1 MSIKLS
7 MCIPTYN
14 RARYLAET
22 LDNVIA
28 QATDDVEIVVSD
40 NASPDDTAAV
50 VQARQEKFL
59 RLTYFRQPQNLGAD
73 RNYLQSVASAQGEWC
88 WLLGDDDL
96 LEPGAIA
103 CVLDYLN
110 GPRPLDFVLLL
121 VTAYDARMQTVL
133 ERSADVLGVTED
145 IYATDVPAFFTRFFQ
160 ESYLSIFVVRREK
173 WNLVDAEKYVGTG
186 LTYLGITYEYLD
198 VNSPVLLIARPLVKY
213 RSMNISW
220 TASTLEIV
228 LRHQRFVMDTLP
240 ARYDAVKPA
249 AYAIYEKRTPVTLK
263 MLCFLRSEGSYDPP
277 RYSSLV
283 APYFAGH
290 PRKRLAARLIAS
302 APIGLMKAVRR
313 AYKAVKYARTGR
325 GVFQGVTHD

>member
-1 MSIKLS
+1 MTIKLS
-7 MCIPTYN
+7 ICIPTYN
-14 RARYLAET
+14 RAHYLAET

-28 QATDDVEIVVSD
+28 QATEEVEVVVSD
-40 NASPDDTAAV
+40 NASPDDTAAIV
-50 VQARQEKFL
+50 EARQAMFP
-59 RLTYFRQPQNLGAD
+59 RLTYFRQTENRGAD
-73 RNYLQSVASAQGEWC
+73 RNYLQSVASAHGEWC

-103 CVLDYLN
+103 CVLKYLH
-110 GPRPLDFVLLL
+110 GPRPLDFLLLL

-145 IYATDVPAFFTRFFQ
+145 IYTTDVPVFFTRFFQ
-160 ESYLSIFVVRREK
+160 ESYLSIFVVRRKK
-173 WNLVDAEKYVGTG
+173 WNSVDAEKYVGTG

-198 VNSPVLLIARPLVKY
+198 ADSPVLLIARPLVKY

-228 LRHQRFVMDTLP
+228 LRHQRFVMDSLP

-249 AYAIYEKRTPVTLK
+249 AYATYEKRTPVTLK
-263 MLCFLRSEGSYDPP
+263 MLCFLRSEGGYDLP
-277 RYSSLV
+277 RYGNLV
-283 APYFAGH
+283 APYFADR

-302 APIGLMKAVRR
+302 APIGLMRAVRR

-325 GVFQGVTHD
+325 KDA